1 MQLQD
6 LAHSAVQTTLSVV
19 SVPLRWTF
27 AVARRVTG
35 GEEEQQQEPAK
46 ATKPSTARPRKPKR
60 APAPAKPASAVG
72 STAPAAERAEVV
84 AEQTDGVREAAERS

>member
-19 SVPLRWTF
+19 SVPLRLAF

-35 GEEEQQQEPAK
+35 GEEQPRPVPTK
-46 ATKPSTARPRKPKR
+46 AAKPSTARPAKPKR

-72 STAPAAERAEVV
+72 STAPASERPEVV